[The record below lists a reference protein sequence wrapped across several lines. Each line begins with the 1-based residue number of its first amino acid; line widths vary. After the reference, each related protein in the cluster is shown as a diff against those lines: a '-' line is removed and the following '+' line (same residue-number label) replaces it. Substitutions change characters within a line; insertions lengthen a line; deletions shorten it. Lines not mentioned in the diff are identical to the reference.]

1 MNKEIENQIR
11 ELLGKSCGL
20 NADWSADAWH
30 IQKELYLVDF
40 ENGDVGLMRKGQEDD
55 YDAVVVAEAVASD
68 WRKLVQ
74 QAISL

>member
-1 MNKEIENQIR
+1 MNKEIEIQIT
-11 ELLGKSCGL
+11 ELLGKSVGL

-30 IQKELYLVDF
+30 IQKELYLVDC
-40 ENGDVGLMRKGQEDD
+40 ENGDVALMRRGQEDD
-55 YDAVVVAEAVASD
+55 SDALVLAEAAAGN

>member
-1 MNKEIENQIR
+1 MNKEIENQIT

-30 IQKELYLVDF
+30 IQKELYLVDC
-40 ENGDVGLMRKGQEDD
+40 ENGDVALMRFGDD
-55 YDAVVVAEAVASD
+55 YDAVVVAETAAGN

-74 QAISL
+74 RAICL

>member
-30 IQKELYLVDF
+30 IQKELYLVDC
-40 ENGDVGLMRKGQEDD
+40 ENGDVALMRFGDD
-55 YDAVVVAEAVASD
+55 YDAVVVAETAAGN

-74 QAISL
+74 RAICL